1 MCWLPGA
8 ILDSEDTVVKRQS
21 SCSLRIC
28 VIDET
33 PSRLSLIIIIIIVPR
48 PIVDIAQMTI

>member
-8 ILDSEDTVVKRQS
+8 ILDAEDTVMKRQS
-21 SCSLRIC
+21 SCCLRVC
-28 VIDET
+28 VFDEKT
-33 PSRLSLIIIIIIVPR
+33 SWLSLVGIIIIVPR